1 MMHEMWD
8 LHSHL
13 KPQIQEYVGD
23 WFLEGLCT
31 SVQGSARLG
40 RVVSGGRGNVD
51 PVEEG
56 RNRGFWF
63 IFGKAGNSSP
73 WMWVAERLQQH
84 QLSALA
90 KQGIWLN

>member
-40 RVVSGGRGNVD
+40 RVVLGVEATLILWKRG
-51 PVEEG
+51 ET
-56 RNRGFWF
+56 GFWL
-63 IFGKAGNSSP
+63 IFGKSVNWSP

-90 KQGIWLN
+90 KQGTCLN

>member
-40 RVVSGGRGNVD
+40 RVVLGVEATLILWKRGETGD
-51 PVEEG
+51 
-56 RNRGFWF
+56 
-63 IFGKAGNSSP
+63 FGLSLEK
-73 WMWVAERLQQH
+73 VAIRLPGCGW
-84 QLSALA
+84 LSACSSTSSL
-90 KQGIWLN
+90 L